1 MSKQQGTG
9 RLLLSVLAMLAA
21 VWGLLGWSDTQQR
34 AEAGFD
40 TDGNNRVI
48 EVGAESPAEQAG
60 LEAGDIILQIAGYAT
75 EDARSLARLPRMKA
89 GDTRVFTIE
98 RNGEAQEISIIY
110 ASLPDDKL
118 ALERARVIVGFCF
131 LLFPLLALF
140 RLASDATRLLAVMG
154 IGLSLAFLGGPQIT
168 DASIRAMTSSIS
180 ALFILFGIASL
191 VQFLLVFPNRRP
203 FIDKSY
209 AKSLVY
215 LPAIALWGL
224 LAWRLL
230 FTPAA
235 TSFLN
240 SFTGLA
246 LGVVVGLYFL
256 FALFRVLRNYSQ
268 TDQAQR
274 QRLGLNLMLWGTVAG
289 LLPVTIGQLASA
301 FSPQSVLP
309 GQDYYFLSLMLI
321 PLTWARSASRG

>member
-1 MSKQQGTG
+1 MSKNQGTG
-9 RLLLSVLAMLAA
+9 RLLLSALALLAA
-21 VWGLLGWSDTQQR
+21 VWGLLGWSDTKQR

-40 TDGNNRVI
+40 TDGNNRVVQV
-48 EVGAESPAEQAG
+48 EAGSPAEQAG
-60 LEAGDIILQIAGYAT
+60 LKTGDVILQIAGYSA

-89 GDTRVFTIE
+89 GDTRVFTVE
-98 RNGEAQEISIIY
+98 REGTEQQVAVTY
-110 ASLPDDKL
+110 ASLPADKL
-118 ALERARVIVGFCF
+118 ALERARLIVGFCF

-140 RLASDATRLLAVMG
+140 RLSSDATRLLAVMG
-154 IGLSLAFLGGPQIT
+154 IGLSLAFLSGPQIAE
-168 DASIRAMTSSIS
+168 ASIRAMTSSIS

-215 LPAIALWGL
+215 LPAIALWLL
-224 LAWRLL
+224 LAWRLV
-230 FTPAA
+230 FTPTA
-235 TSFLN
+235 TGLLN
-240 SFTGLA
+240 SITSLA
-246 LGVVVGLYFL
+246 LGLVIGLYFL

-268 TDQAQR
+268 TDRAQR
-274 QRLGLNLMLWGTVAG
+274 QRLGLNLMLWGTIAG

-309 GQDYYFLSLMLI
+309 GQDYYFLSLTLI